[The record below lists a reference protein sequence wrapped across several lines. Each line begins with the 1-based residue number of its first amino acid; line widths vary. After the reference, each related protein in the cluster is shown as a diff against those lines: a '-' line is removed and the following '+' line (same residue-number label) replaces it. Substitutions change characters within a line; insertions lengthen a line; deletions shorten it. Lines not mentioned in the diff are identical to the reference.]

1 MKRCGFFFLAVYFCS
16 FYLQYLLELMRFSFE
31 TLWRIIENGKYLNLH
46 LLEITI
52 YVSLERVKKHRGNFS
67 FFEKAKEKR
76 KKSFFDRSLDKILE
90 SNIFVR
96 RSSVVISK

>member
-16 FYLQYLLELMRFSFE
+16 FYLQYLLELMRLSFE

-52 YVSLERVKKHRGNFS
+52 YSMFRSKELKNTGKTFLS
-67 FFEKAKEKR
+67 SKEKR
-76 KKSFFDRSLDKILE
+76 KKSFFGRSLDKILE